1 MHATEEQM
9 ILRYTLAWIPMVLIA
24 IINGALREL
33 TYGKALPDLRAHQI
47 SCGIGVLLFGVY
59 TWCLSLKWPLESMAQ
74 AISVGLIWLC
84 LTVAFEFLFGHYV
97 GHHPWSRLLA
107 DYNLLAGRLWSLVV
121 LSVATLPLAVFL
133 MKSWLRTN

>member
-1 MHATEEQM
+1 M

-33 TYGKALPDLRAHQI
+33 TYGKVLPELRAHQI
-47 SCGIGVLLFGVY
+47 SCGTGVLLFGFY
-59 TWCLSLKWPLESMAQ
+59 TWLLSLKWPLESMTQ
-74 AISVGLIWLC
+74 AITVGLIWLT

-107 DYNLLAGRLWSLVV
+107 DYNLLAGRLWILV
-121 LSVATLPLAVFL
+121 LLAVATLPLTVFL
-133 MKSWLRTN
+133 VNS